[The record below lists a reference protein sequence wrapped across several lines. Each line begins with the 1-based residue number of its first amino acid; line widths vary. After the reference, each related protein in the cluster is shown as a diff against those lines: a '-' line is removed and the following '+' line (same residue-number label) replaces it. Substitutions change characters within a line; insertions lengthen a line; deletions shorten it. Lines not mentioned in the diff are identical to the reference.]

1 MKFTSLGSEIRRLR
15 TEKKITLEKFAG
27 SLGVNKAHISRIESG
42 KVNAAPQ
49 LIRAIA
55 NKLNGDYEKLT
66 VLSGRLP
73 MDIRRTFLAYPKEA
87 CDLIREHSPNSSK
100 PIHSIHYADLVATT
114 EHFKFIAPAIR
125 GKHKVAAVNGNAIG
139 GIKNKPNKVISLFSG
154 AGGLDIGLHQAGF
167 DVAACVE
174 YDKDCWETIKRNT
187 KWPVYTEEG
196 GNLFNIK
203 TSKMLEFA
211 GIQEGEAALV
221 VGGAPCQ
228 PFSSMGKKLGTKTE
242 DGRLFKEFVR
252 VVKDAKPKAFIFEN
266 VQGMNQNKHA
276 EVLNY
281 FHDVFG
287 KLGYKLS
294 VSVLNAAD
302 YGVPQQRKRLI
313 VLGVRGSK
321 DVFFPLPTHSADH
334 ARFTEEYANLG
345 IKLPWQIKPHLTVAQ
360 TFEKIPQSRYTAD
373 DCKSLHVGDVVKERM
388 RYIKAGQNF
397 KVLPDKLL
405 PECWRSGKH
414 QGADTFGRLR
424 PDHPSV
430 TIRTGAYNPSKGRY
444 IHPYEDR
451 GLNTVEMAA
460 IQSFPNRWRF
470 YGSLVSV
477 GRQIGNA
484 VPPPLGKKLG
494 EVVAGHLLETN

>member
-1 MKFTSLGSEIRRLR
+1 MKLPSLGSEIRRLR
-15 TEKKITLEKFAG
+15 TEKKLTLEKLSK
-27 SLGVNKAHISRIESG
+27 SLGVNKAHVSRIESG
-42 KVNAAPQ
+42 KINAAPP

-55 NKLNGDYEKLT
+55 QRLNGDYEKLT

-73 MDIRRTFLAYPKEA
+73 LDIRRTFQAYPKEV
-87 CDLIREHSPNSSK
+87 CDLIREHSPSAAK
-100 PIHSIHYADLVATT
+100 PIHSIHFADLVAATKQ
-114 EHFKFIAPAIR
+114 FKFIAPAIR
-125 GKHKVAAVNGNAIG
+125 GKHKLAAVNAAAVG
-139 GIKNKPNKVISLFSG
+139 GIKKEKNKVISLFSG

-174 YDKDCWETIKRNT
+174 YDKDCWETLKLNT
-187 KWPVYTEEG
+187 KWPVYTDEG

-211 GIQEGEAALV
+211 GIEEGEAALV

-252 VVKDAKPKAFIFEN
+252 VVRDAKPRAFIFEN
-266 VQGMNQNKHA
+266 VQGLSQDKHA

-281 FHDVFG
+281 FYEVFG
-287 KLGYKLS
+287 KLGYKLA
-294 VSVLNAAD
+294 VSVLNSAD

-313 VLGVRGSK
+313 VMGVRGDK
-321 DVFFPLPTHSADH
+321 EVYFPLPTHSTNNK
-334 ARFTEEYANLG
+334 RFTEEYADLG
-345 IKLPWQIKPHLTVAQ
+345 ITLPWQIKPHVTVAQ
-360 TFEKIPQSRYTAD
+360 TFEKIPQSRYDAI
-373 DCKSLHVGDVVKERM
+373 DCKFLNVGDVVKERM
-388 RYIKAGQNF
+388 RYIKAGENF
-397 KVLPDKLL
+397 KVLPDNLL

-414 QGADTFGRLR
+414 QGADTFGRLH

-460 IQSFPNRWRF
+460 IQSFPNKWRF
-470 YGSLVSV
+470 HGSLVSV